1 MLCWVEEDEE
11 EKMRVLRLHGI
22 VENKEK
28 KVRRLLTLSAN
39 SIHRCTKKGDIQK
52 VTGFDSG

>member
-1 MLCWVEEDEE
+1 MEEDEE
-11 EKMRVLRLHGI
+11 AKMRVLRLHGI

-39 SIHRCTKKGDIQK
+39 SIHRCTKKGEIQK
-52 VTGFDSG
+52 VTSFDSG